1 MLHSD
6 LQTEQDARDMMD
18 LTTCDRCDGLDGCG
32 AGICNREHAAKVL
45 QRTDGELALLH
56 KRLAAEF
63 QFPDFTE
70 DETFVA
76 VPMPGTSASN
86 IDDRFPE

>member
-6 LQTEQDARDMMD
+6 IETEREARDIMD
-18 LTTCDRCDGLDGCG
+18 ADTIGLTDEER
-32 AGICNREHAAKVL
+32 GIPADVAKIL
-45 QRTDGELALLH
+45 QRTDGELANLH

-63 QFPDFTE
+63 RFPDFGPE
-70 DETFVA
+70 DTFTA
-76 VPMPGTSASN
+76 VPMPGTDASN